1 MVENVLDNQII
12 RALARAGP
20 TDAYATIRFATG
32 RAIGCPRIEKHDDPP
47 ARPPSIRL
55 QTQQQLFLVIRIIQP
70 NIGHL
75 PDKIMSVYQYR
86 HIRIIAQR

>member
-1 MVENVLDNQII
+1 MVENMLDDQII

-32 RAIGCPRIEKHDDPP
+32 RAVGCPRIEKHDDPP
-47 ARPPSIRL
+47 ARPPSVRL
-55 QTQQQLFLVIRIIQP
+55 QSQQQLFLIIWIIQP
-70 NIGHL
+70 KIGHL